1 MGGKSVTHRQDPWP
15 VVRELRV
22 SQPPSPSARDMDS
35 AISGSRP
42 RFSYSSYGL
51 ADILQHIAE
60 VSHRGFQLMVVE
72 FSDVVTPEVVPV
84 FCTGR

>member
-1 MGGKSVTHRQDPWP
+1 MGGKSVTHRQDPWQ

-51 ADILQHIAE
+51 ADFLQHIA
-60 VSHRGFQLMVVE
+60 MVVE
-72 FSDVVTPEVVPV
+72 FSDVVTPEVVPD